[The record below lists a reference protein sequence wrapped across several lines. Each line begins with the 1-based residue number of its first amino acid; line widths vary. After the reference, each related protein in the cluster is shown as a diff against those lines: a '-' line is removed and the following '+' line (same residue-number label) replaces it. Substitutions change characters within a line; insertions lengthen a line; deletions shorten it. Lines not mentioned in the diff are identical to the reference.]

1 MIKTSIS
8 KSFSKIDFK
17 GKILKGIER
26 MEEDVHRDLQ
36 SGTPVDTGRAR
47 RGWTR
52 TSEGSENRVPY
63 INALDDGHSKQAPN
77 GIVKPA
83 LNKLRQRFNSGR
95 YFK

>member
-1 MIKTSIS
+1 MIKTSIN
-8 KSFSKIDFK
+8 KSFSKLDIK

-26 MEEDVHRDLQ
+26 MEEDVHRDLI

-52 TSEGSENRVPY
+52 TKDGSENRVPY
-63 INALDDGHSKQAPN
+63 IDALDDGHSKQAPN
-77 GIVKPA
+77 GIIKPA